1 MRNDPE
7 RASDLPGVLELVN
20 DKATIRI
27 QICCP
32 WSLEFFPLN
41 HTTHLSFTPDK
52 KQNTKLRI
60 GVCVY
65 GGGIYLDNSEKYK
78 LFYFE
83 NEICDNTC

>member
-20 DKATIRI
+20 DKATTRI
-27 QICCP
+27 QICCS

-52 KQNTKLRI
+52 KQNTTENR
-60 GVCVY
+60 GVC
-65 GGGIYLDNSEKYK
+65 GGAIYLDNSEKYK

-83 NEICDNTC
+83 NEIWMW